1 MRAKFPSFS
10 HKSRGQLPGRRFD
23 LRGPRTSVH
32 GPIRLQKVRLFLS
45 QSFRGQILR
54 GQVKW
59 RSGSRGHRRT
69 TADNRGQRPF
79 FAFLCLFSAAFSN
92 CFVFSH
98 ILSLQWSLQ
107 YHSRRSHGE
116 CILRDDQAADV
127 PETSFLLLQKL

>member
-1 MRAKFPSFS
+1 MPNSQVFRMKAADNSPGAVLNFADRGHRFMVQFDSQRLGRSYHSPFAD
-10 HKSRGQLPGRRFD
+10 KSSAD
-23 LRGPRTSVH
+23 N
-32 GPIRLQKVRLFLS
+32 
-45 QSFRGQILR
+45 
-54 GQVKW
+54 VKW

-69 TADNRGQRPF
+69 TADIRGQCPF

-107 YHSRRSHGE
+107 YHPRRSHGE